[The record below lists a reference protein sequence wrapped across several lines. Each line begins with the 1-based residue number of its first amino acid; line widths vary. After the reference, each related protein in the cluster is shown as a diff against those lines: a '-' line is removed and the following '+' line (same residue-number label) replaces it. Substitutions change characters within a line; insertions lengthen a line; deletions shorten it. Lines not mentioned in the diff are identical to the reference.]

1 MSSIML
7 QPRSAHTLSRV
18 GLDSISE
25 RNLFHS
31 GRIKLIKQL
40 TRSSLLTL
48 DIGSSI
54 SNLGQIRLDVDCS
67 KYPDLIASALH
78 IPLRSGALEQV
89 VFTDVMEHL
98 PAKSELSAVLE
109 IFRVLRNE
117 GNLIIST
124 PNSMSLYRILDPTWF
139 IFGHRHYS
147 VQYVGKLLRKAGFE
161 VNKVFSTGFIGSSIQ
176 FFLQC
181 LLVYPLK
188 LVLRRELPVWFMS
201 QTVQREYSLNY
212 LGSGL
217 SVFACA
223 SKSK

>member
-1 MSSIML
+1 MSSIKL
-7 QPRSAHTLSRV
+7 KPRSAHTLSRV
-18 GLDSISE
+18 GLGSISE

-31 GRIKLIKQL
+31 GRIKLIKKL

-54 SNLGQIRLDVDCS
+54 SDLGQIRLDVDCL

-78 IPLRSGALEQV
+78 IPFRGGALEQV

-98 PAKSELSAVLE
+98 PVKSELSAVLE

-117 GNLIIST
+117 GILIFST
-124 PNSMSLYRILDPTWF
+124 PNSVPLYKLLDPTWF

-147 VQYVGKLLRKAGFE
+147 LQYVRRLLRKAGFE
-161 VNKVFSTGFIGSSIQ
+161 VDKVFSTGFIGSSIQ

-181 LLVYPLK
+181 LVVYPLK
-188 LVLRRELPVWFMS
+188 LVLQRELPVWFMS

-212 LGSGL
+212 FGFGL
-217 SVFACA
+217 NVFACA
-223 SKSK
+223 SKPK

>member
-1 MSSIML
+1 MSSIEPKLHSTNML
-7 QPRSAHTLSRV
+7 NRV
-18 GLDSISE
+18 GPGSISE

-31 GRIKLIKQL
+31 GRIKLIKTL

-54 SNLGQIRLDVDCS
+54 SDLGQIRLDVDRS
-67 KYPDLIASALH
+67 KYPDVIASALH
-78 IPLRSGALEQV
+78 IPLRNEALEQV

-98 PAKSELSAVLE
+98 PVNSELSAVLE
-109 IFRVLRNE
+109 IYRVLRNE
-117 GNLIIST
+117 GTLIFST
-124 PNSMSLYRILDPTWF
+124 PNSMPLYRILDPTWF
-139 IFGHRHYS
+139 IFSHRHYS
-147 VQYVGKLLRKAGFE
+147 IQYVEKLLRKVGFE

-181 LLVYPLK
+181 LVVYPLK

-201 QTVQREYSLNY
+201 KTVQREYSLNY

-217 SVFACA
+217 NVFACA
-223 SKSK
+223 SKPK